1 MSFFNIILRKIICTL
16 ILCLFLQANTV
27 TTPELVALWTN
38 NRVMEWL
45 RTANLSEY
53 APNLRGSGVH
63 GALMV
68 HEPLFTSDLLAALLS
83 IPSHKTL
90 LRRHLNLH
98 FSDLVGKSVMQV
110 KREAETQANHQNLT
124 ATTKVKNG
132 KKSQFTLTRRSRNKS
147 AKGDIDFEDL
157 VCPLDSL
164 DIQNVSDE
172 PTAK

>member
-1 MSFFNIILRKIICTL
+1 MTL
-16 ILCLFLQANTV
+16 ITLTFFSLQANTV
-27 TTPELVALWTN
+27 TTPELVSLWTN

-53 APNLRGSGVH
+53 SPNLRGSGVH

-98 FSDLVGKSVMQV
+98 FNDLVGKSVMQI
-110 KREAETQANHQNLT
+110 KREAESQPNHANLT

-132 KKSQFTLTRRSRNKS
+132 KKSQFTLTRRSRTKS
-147 AKGDIDFEDL
+147 ATKGDIDFEDL
-157 VCPLDSL
+157 VCPFSDSS
-164 DIQNVSDE
+164 DVQNLSSDDSA
-172 PTAK
+172 AK

>member
-1 MSFFNIILRKIICTL
+1 MGLALVHFQKYWLLITLTFFS
-16 ILCLFLQANTV
+16 LQANTV
-27 TTPELVALWTN
+27 TTPELVSLWTN

-53 APNLRGSGVH
+53 SPNLRGSGVH

-98 FSDLVGKSVMQV
+98 FNDLVGKSVMQI
-110 KREAETQANHQNLT
+110 KREAESQPNH
-124 ATTKVKNG
+124 
-132 KKSQFTLTRRSRNKS
+132 S
-147 AKGDIDFEDL
+147 
-157 VCPLDSL
+157 
-164 DIQNVSDE
+164 VSFD
-172 PTAK
+172 

>member
-1 MSFFNIILRKIICTL
+1 
-16 ILCLFLQANTV
+16 
-27 TTPELVALWTN
+27 
-38 NRVMEWL
+38 MEWL

-98 FSDLVGKSVMQV
+98 FSELVGKSVMQL
-110 KREAETQANHQNLT
+110 KREAESQSSSHHQNLT

-157 VCPLDSL
+157 VCPLDSS
-164 DIQNVSDE
+164 DIQNNLSDE
-172 PTAK
+172 ITAK